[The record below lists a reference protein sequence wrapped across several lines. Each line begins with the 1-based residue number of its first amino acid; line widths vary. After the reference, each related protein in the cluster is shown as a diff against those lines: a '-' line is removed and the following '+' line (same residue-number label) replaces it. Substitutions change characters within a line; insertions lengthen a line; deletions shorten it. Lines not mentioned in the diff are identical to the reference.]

1 MDKNLEGMAVVT
13 EQGVFGELGVDIGD
27 PNVRVID
34 DTKKRKVKK
43 DKHGNVIKD
52 NDEWT

>member
-34 DTKKRKVKK
+34 DTLKRKPKK
-43 DKHGNVIKD
+43 DKFGNVIKD
-52 NDEWT
+52 EDEQ

>member
-27 PNVRVID
+27 PNVRLID
-34 DTKKRKVKK
+34 DSKKRKVKK
-43 DKHGNVIKD
+43 DKYGNVIED
-52 NDEWT
+52 NGDRT